1 MELLPKIFDAFVTT
15 KAEGSG
21 LGLAICRGITDAHHA
36 SIRAENGAGGRGLK
50 VVMDFPA
57 LESGAGES
65 ARPVSPTARG
75 KVIDRWP
82 DALRSAG

>member
-1 MELLPKIFDAFVTT
+1 MLPKIFDAFVTT

-21 LGLAICRGITDAHHA
+21 LGLAICRGITDAHDA
-36 SIRAENGAGGRGLK
+36 SIRAENAPGGRGLK

-57 LESGAGES
+57 LEAASGES
-65 ARPVSPTARG
+65 ARPAPPVTRG
-75 KVIDRWP
+75 RVTERWP